1 MRIFVMGAT
10 GGIGRLVLEQ
20 AIERGHFMS
29 AYVRSPEK
37 VELRHERL
45 MVCGG
50 DSRDAE
56 GITKNLPGHDAIIC
70 SVGHKS
76 SADTTLLQDSA
87 RAIIQ
92 AMMRTNV
99 RRVLVVSVAF
109 LFPETGVPG
118 ALLRKV
124 FLRSTGK
131 DAAAMEGILMREPLD
146 WTIVRPPRLTNG
158 GRTGQYRVLD
168 GHLPKRG
175 FVISRAD
182 VADFLLNETEQPK
195 HIRQIVGVCK

>member
-20 AIERGHFMS
+20 AIERGHFVS

-37 VELRHERL
+37 VKMRHERL
-45 MVCGG
+45 MVYGG
-50 DSRDAE
+50 DARNGEALA
-56 GITKNLPGHDAIIC
+56 KYLPGHDAIIC
-70 SVGHKS
+70 CVGHKS
-76 SADTTLLQDSA
+76 SADTTLLRDSA
-87 RAIIQ
+87 GAIIP
-92 AMMRTNV
+92 AMKTSGV
-99 RRVLVVSVAF
+99 RRVVVVSVAF

-118 ALLRKV
+118 MLLRKV

-131 DAAAMEGILMREPLD
+131 DAAAMEGIFMGEALD

-158 GRTGQYRVLD
+158 KRTGNYRVLD

-175 FVISRAD
+175 FLISRAD
-182 VADFLLNETEQPK
+182 VADFMLNETEKPK